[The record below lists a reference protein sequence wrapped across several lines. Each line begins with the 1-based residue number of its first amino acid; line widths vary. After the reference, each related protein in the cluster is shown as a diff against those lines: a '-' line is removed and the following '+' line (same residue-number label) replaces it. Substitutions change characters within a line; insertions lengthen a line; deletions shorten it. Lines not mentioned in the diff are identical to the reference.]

1 MINSWPTTKS
11 GSAQRSGGGLSL
23 SGLEYKLRS
32 DERLA
37 DDRKLGHDVTLLEF
51 LRQCV
56 LETIAAHGTD
66 PSRPGTRAL
75 PLVGSAAANDA
86 RWDGTGNWPAKA
98 SSKYGRCRN
107 CSEDWPSPT

>member
-1 MINSWPTTKS
+1 MINSWPTTES
-11 GSAQRSGGGLSL
+11 GSAQRSGARGGLFL

-66 PSRPGTRAL
+66 PSRPGTRPL
-75 PLVGSAAANDA
+75 PLVGSAAANEV
-86 RWDGTGNWPAKA
+86 R
-98 SSKYGRCRN
+98 
-107 CSEDWPSPT
+107 